1 MAALFRSTPEHDE
14 LFTQATGGGHVA
26 SLHDPLSANPVRER
40 DAALCRSRSGETSM
54 EMLKPAPGRR
64 RRPFRVAAIALSSAA
79 VGALAVGMTSVEAH
93 NPPVTSE
100 SVPQNV
106 TPAWP
111 GYADLVEKVMPAV
124 VSVTTKRNGNSLV
137 GGEEEF
143 QGDPGDLERFFE
155 EFEGP
160 GSEMFKRFME
170 RFGRGGQPFEGMPF
184 GFGPRG
190 GEMPMA
196 GAGTGFIFHGH
207 GHIATNHHVVAG
219 ADEVTVTLHDGREFE
234 AKVVGT
240 DPDTDLA
247 VLEIFPDK
255 PLPYLE
261 FADSDRVRVGDPVI
275 AIGNPFGL
283 GGTVTAGIVSA
294 DKRMIGAGRYD
305 DFMQIDAPINRGNSG
320 GPTFNLE
327 GKVVGIN
334 TAIHSPSGGNVGIGF
349 AIPANQAKLIIDQL
363 HATGKVER
371 GWLGVHI
378 QGLDED
384 LAQSLGLDDDEGAL
398 VAQVTPDSPAASAGF
413 RQGDVILSYGGKQIE
428 NLRDLTSAVADTA
441 SGTEV
446 DVMVWRDGSEKT
458 IEVKIGQMPGQE
470 QMAALSGD
478 EQPQESDAPKLGL
491 MLSQLTPEA
500 REQFELPENA
510 EGVLVTEVQPGSP
523 AAEKGLQ
530 RGDVIVQAD
539 RKQVSDPKAVA
550 DAVREAADRG
560 DEAILLLVQ
569 REGQNRF
576 VAVGLERA

>member
-1 MAALFRSTPEHDE
+1 
-14 LFTQATGGGHVA
+14 
-26 SLHDPLSANPVRER
+26 
-40 DAALCRSRSGETSM
+40 M
-54 EMLKPAPGRR
+54 EMLKPAQDGRR
-64 RRPFRVAAIALSSAA
+64 RSLRVAAIALSSAA
-79 VGALAVGMTSVEAH
+79 VGALAIGMTPVDAQ
-93 NPPVTSE
+93 NPPAATQP
-100 SVPQNV
+100 VPQNV
-106 TPAWP
+106 TAAWP

-124 VSVTTKRNGNSLV
+124 VSVTTKRNGGNALV
-137 GGEEEF
+137 AGEEGF
-143 QGDPGDLERFFE
+143 GGNPGDLERFFE

-170 RFGRGGQPFEGMPF
+170 RFGRGDQPFEGMPF

-190 GEMPMA
+190 DMPRGEMPMA
-196 GAGTGFIFHGH
+196 GAGTGFIFEQDGH
-207 GHIATNHHVVAG
+207 VATNNHVVAG
-219 ADEVTVTLHDGREFE
+219 ADEVTVTLNDGREFE
-234 AKVVGT
+234 AEVVGT

-247 VLEIFPDK
+247 VLKIAADE

-261 FADSDRVRVGDPVI
+261 FGDSGKVRVGDPVV

-294 DKRMIGAGRYD
+294 ADRMIGAGRYD
-305 DFMQIDAPINRGNSG
+305 DFLQIDAPINRGNSG
-320 GPTFNLE
+320 GPTFNLAGE
-327 GKVVGIN
+327 VIGIN
-334 TAIHSPSGGNVGIGF
+334 TAIHSPTGGNVGIGF
-349 AIPANQAKLIIDQL
+349 AIPANQAQRIIDDL
-363 HATGKVER
+363 RDDGKVDR

-384 LAQSLGLDDDEGAL
+384 LAKSLGLDEAEGAL

-413 RQGDVILSYGGKQIE
+413 QQGDVIVSYGGKQIE
-428 NLRDLTSAVADTA
+428 TLRDLTSAVADTA
-441 SGTEV
+441 AGTEV
-446 DVMVWRDGSEKT
+446 DVAVWRDGSEQT
-458 IEVKIGQMPGQE
+458 LEVEIGQMPGQE

-478 EQPQESDAPKLGL
+478 EQPEDSDAPKLGV

-500 REQFELPENA
+500 REQFELPADA
-510 EGVLVTEVQPGSP
+510 EGVVVTEVQPGSP

-550 DAVREAADRG
+550 DAVREAAMRG
-560 DEAILLLVQ
+560 DDTVLLLIQ

>member
-1 MAALFRSTPEHDE
+1 
-14 LFTQATGGGHVA
+14 
-26 SLHDPLSANPVRER
+26 
-40 DAALCRSRSGETSM
+40 M
-54 EMLKPAPGRR
+54 EMLKPAQGGG

-93 NPPVTSE
+93 NPPITTDPVA
-100 SVPQNV
+100 QNI

-124 VSVTTKRNGNSLV
+124 VSVTTKRDVRNAMV
-137 GGEEEF
+137 GGEDKF
-143 QGDPGDLERFFE
+143 QGEPGDLERFFE
-155 EFEGP
+155 EFQGP
-160 GSEMFKRFME
+160 GSDMFKRFME

-190 GEMPMA
+190 DMPMA
-196 GAGTGFIFHGH
+196 GAGTGFIFHDH
-207 GHIATNHHVVAG
+207 GHIATNNHVVAG

-247 VLEIFPDK
+247 VLEIFPDE
-255 PLPYLE
+255 PLPYVE
-261 FADSDRVRVGDPVI
+261 FADSDKVRVGDPVV

-283 GGTVTAGIVSA
+283 GGTVTAGIISA
-294 DKRMIGAGRYD
+294 DGRMIGAGRYD
-305 DFMQIDAPINRGNSG
+305 DFLQIDAPINQGNSG

-334 TAIHSPSGGNVGIGF
+334 TAIQTPTGGNVGIGF
-349 AIPANQAKLIIDQL
+349 AIPANQAKRIIDDL
-363 HATGKVER
+363 HENGKVDR

-384 LAQSLGLDDDEGAL
+384 LAKSLGLEEAEGAL

-413 RQGDVILSYGGKQIE
+413 KQGDVILSYGGKQIE
-428 NLRDLTSAVADTA
+428 DLRDLTSAVADTA
-441 SGTEV
+441 AGTEA
-446 DVMVWRDGSEKT
+446 DVVVWRDGSEKT
-458 IEVKIGQMPGQE
+458 IKVEIGQMPGQD

-491 MLSQLTPEA
+491 MLSQLTSEA
-500 REQFELPENA
+500 RQQFELPENA
-510 EGVLVTEVQPGSP
+510 EGVLVTDVQPGSP

-560 DEAILLLVQ
+560 DETILLLVQ